1 MNRFRIALLL
11 LLTALLLLTVPA
23 WAEEAEDLTTG
34 CTVKVV
40 DKTGKVKSITDG
52 KYTTFWE
59 SSKRKEPWVTISSD
73 KPIYGLYLCFRNL
86 PESYVIQKKDG
97 DEWVTVAEGD
107 PLYYHAYYELDGLK
121 KIRILSTAEKKNILG
136 FNEIYAFGKGEVPEW
151 VQRWEPPAEKADLL
165 FLIAHP
171 DDELLFTGGAIPT
184 YGAERGND
192 VQVVYL
198 TPSNPTRRS
207 EALNGLWHLGVRNY
221 PVFGNFSD
229 RYANTG
235 KLKDAY
241 KLITGGQNTVWSWVT
256 EQYRRFRPEVVITQ
270 DINGEY
276 GHPQHK
282 MIADAAIQC
291 FSKAADPSEFKESAD
306 QYGSWQVKK
315 LYVHLYGDEDTQTI
329 LDWDQP
335 LTAFGGKTGAELAA
349 EAFALHVS
357 QKGMGAGKGKKFEEF
372 TVEKTG
378 AEKYP
383 YDHFGLHSTEV
394 GEDEAKDDFLEHI
407 GSVAQTVKAQ
417 NTEAK
422 EKTEK
427 ETETATEEETSAD
440 EAEDTDEAEEGNAE
454 EEAEVEE
461 ISEEETVEETV
472 EETEEEPVEETA
484 EETEEETGEETAEEP
499 AEKETK
505 ASDKKGDTIPMTRFK
520 DVTAPGWADVE
531 LNAQGFLD
539 DSEYVY
545 ADDENGHWMFV
556 NETLR
561 VVIERTYEEPDKKH
575 PFYCFTANIWCDTA
589 AGELP
594 TTVFKDPEKK
604 KSAKDFMRN
613 IALDNKV
620 VFGTTTDYYIYRIKA
635 SYPTGIEVRNGEVIF
650 DDPHKLEYKWGSMPT
665 YETLALYRDGHGE
678 SLPNREKS
686 AQQYVDEDALQVYS
700 FGPCLVKD
708 GKLTEY
714 AEKLCNTSYNPRL
727 AIGVAEDGHYI
738 VVMCEGRVKRSKGVQ
753 MAYLAQLM
761 LDRGCSIAVNM
772 DGGQSAAIAFMGH
785 QMNQVVKSDPNGREQ
800 ADILAFGT
808 SDQVGTF
815 EMADEFKSKKK

>member
-1 MNRFRIALLL
+1 MKRLKIALLL
-11 LLTALLLLTVPA
+11 LLAALLLMTVSA
-23 WAEEAEDLTTG
+23 WAEEAEDLTAG

-40 DKTGKVKSITDG
+40 DKGGKAKSITDG

-59 SSKRKEPWVTISSD
+59 SSKRNEPWVTISSD

-86 PESYVIQKKDG
+86 PESYVIQKKSGED
-97 DEWVTVAEGD
+97 WVTVAEGD
-107 PLYYHAYYELDGLK
+107 PLYYHAFYELDGLN
-121 KIRILSTAEKKNILG
+121 KIRILSTAGKKNILG
-136 FNEIYAFGKGEVPEW
+136 FNEIYAFGEGEIPEW
-151 VQRWEPPAEKADLL
+151 VQRWQPPVEKADLL

-184 YGAERGND
+184 YGSELEKQ
-192 VQVVYL
+192 VEVVYL
-198 TPSNPTRRS
+198 TSSNPTRRS
-207 EALNGLWHLGVRNY
+207 EALNGLWHMGVRNY

-229 RYANTG
+229 RYAKSG

-241 KLITGGQNTVWSWVT
+241 KLINGGQNTVWSWVT
-256 EQYRRFRPEVVITQ
+256 EQYRRFRPEIVVTQ

-291 FSKAADPSEFKESAD
+291 YTKAADSSEFKESAD
-306 QYGSWQVKK
+306 QYGPWQVKK
-315 LYVHLYGDEDTQTI
+315 LYIHLYGEEENQTV
-329 LDWDQP
+329 LDWEKP
-335 LTAFGGKTGAELAA
+335 LTAFGGKTGAQLAA

-357 QKGMGAGKGKKFEEF
+357 QKGMGAGKGDKFEEF

-378 AEKYP
+378 AKKYP
-383 YDHFGLHSTEV
+383 YDHFGLYSTEV
-394 GEDEAKDDFLEHI
+394 GQDEAKNDFLEHI
-407 GSVAQTVKAQ
+407 DSEAQPVKAAA
-417 NTEAK
+417 TEPK
-422 EKTEK
+422 E
-427 ETETATEEETSAD
+427 ETETAADQAPAEDEAPSEDEIPDETEVTEEEP
-440 EAEDTDEAEEGNAE
+440 
-454 EEAEVEE
+454 
-461 ISEEETVEETV
+461 
-472 EETEEEPVEETA
+472 EETEESVETAEKTA
-484 EETEEETGEETAEEP
+484 EETEETPAEETGEEPSEEKS
-499 AEKETK
+499 EV
-505 ASDKKGDTIPMTRFK
+505 SDQKSETIPMTRFK
-520 DVTAPGWADVE
+520 DVTAPEWADVK

-539 DSEYVY
+539 EGEYVF
-545 ADDENGHWMFV
+545 ADDENGHWMYV
-556 NETLR
+556 NGTLR
-561 VVIERTYEEPDKKH
+561 VVIDRSYEEPDKKH

-594 TTVFKDPEKK
+594 TTVFRDPEKK

-613 IALDNKV
+613 IARDNKV

-635 SYPTGIEVRNGEVIF
+635 SYPTGIEVRNGEVVF

-678 SLPNREKS
+678 SLPNKEKS

-772 DGGQSAAIAFMGH
+772 DGGQSAAIAFMGC
-785 QMNQVVKSDPNGREQ
+785 QMNQVVKTDPNGREQ

-808 SDQVGTF
+808 SDQVGVF

>member
-11 LLTALLLLTVPA
+11 LLTALLLLTVSA
-23 WAEEAEDLTTG
+23 WAEEAEDLTAS

-136 FNEIYAFGKGEVPEW
+136 FNEIYAFGKGEAPEW
-151 VQRWEPPAEKADLL
+151 VQRWEPPVEKADLL

-241 KLITGGQNTVWSWVT
+241 KLINGGQNTVWSWVT

-291 FSKAADPSEFKESAD
+291 FSKAADPNEFKESAD
-306 QYGSWQVKK
+306 QYGPWQVKK

-394 GEDEAKDDFLEHI
+394 GEDTAKDDFLEHI
-407 GSVAQTVKAQ
+407 DSASQTMRAQSAET
-417 NTEAK
+417 K

-427 ETETATEEETSAD
+427 ETETEEEHSAD
-440 EAEDTDEAEEGNAE
+440 ETPDEPEETDEAEEETAE
-454 EEAEVEE
+454 EESEVEE

-472 EETEEEPVEETA
+472 EETTEEPEEETVEETA
-484 EETEEETGEETAEEP
+484 AEP

-505 ASDKKGDTIPMTRFK
+505 ASDKKRDTIPMTRFK
-520 DVTAPGWADVE
+520 DVTAPEWADVE

-539 DSEYVY
+539 DGEYVY
-545 ADDENGHWMFV
+545 ADDENGHWMFA

-678 SLPNREKS
+678 SLPNKEKS
-686 AQQYVDEDALQVYS
+686 AQQYVDEDAFQVYS

-761 LDRGCSIAVNM
+761 LDRGCNIAVNM

-800 ADILAFGT
+800 ADILAFGM